1 MVFNQGDIGDS
12 MYVILK
18 GRVAVEKKS
27 QEYGNLP
34 IIVALLKDGEHF
46 GELGLIDQARID
58 KQTKEVGTVGDFSVM
73 RSSEKRRYATRKGSC
88 ITAEQTE
95 LLVLDQSICNILYQP
110 DRKKIQ
116 IQKPPIKPNTLSSD
130 STSEEQDQLS
140 KKISFLQSLTCFA
153 DVEAKYL
160 MPIAVNI
167 IPKTYAYGEFI
178 IKKGEIPAGLHIII
192 EG

>member
-1 MVFNQGDIGDS
+1 

-46 GELGLIDQARID
+46 GELGLIDQERID
-58 KQTKEVGTVGDFSVM
+58 KQTKEVGPVGDF
-73 RSSEKRRYATRKGSC
+73 SEKRRYATRKGSC

-116 IQKPPIKPNTLSSD
+116 IQKPLTKPSTLSSD

-140 KKISFLQSLTCFA
+140 KKISFLQSFTCFA

-160 MPIAVNI
+160 MPIALNI